1 MVMDLLLDVPG
12 GIGYEHP
19 WRWSDDVVGPT
30 AAPEE
35 LCAPQNSVHGAQ
47 PLNRSSWL
55 GRLESRPPGARGP
68 GFARWWSGP
77 KNGVAVSIG
86 EAKEE
91 AP

>member
-1 MVMDLLLDVPG
+1 MDLLLDVPG
-12 GIGYEHP
+12 GIGYEHR

-35 LCAPQNSVHGAQ
+35 VCAPQKSVHGAQ
-47 PLNRSSWL
+47 PLNRSIWLQRTNGEPSPWSPRSWVCAVV
-55 GRLESRPPGARGP
+55 EWPQ
-68 GFARWWSGP
+68 
-77 KNGVAVSIG
+77 KGVAVSIG